1 MPATSHLA
9 AELFWL
15 TASALMTGLLWVPYV
30 LNRMVEHGPWAA
42 LKNPSTETAPRAEW
56 AKRMLA
62 AHANAVENL
71 VVFAPLVLA
80 AVSAGRTSG
89 ITAAAA
95 EVYFFSRLAHF
106 VVYSAGVPLLR
117 TLAFAAGWAACVVI
131 ALATFGL
138 LG

>member
-1 MPATSHLA
+1 MPATSRLA

-15 TASALMTGLLWVPYV
+15 TATALMTGLFWIPYV
-30 LNRMVEHGPWAA
+30 LNRIGEHGPWAA

-80 AVSAGRTSG
+80 AVAAGRTSG
-89 ITAAAA
+89 VTAAAA

-106 VVYSAGVPLLR
+106 LVYSAGVPFLR
-117 TLAFAAGWAACVVI
+117 TLAFAAGWGACV
-131 ALATFGL
+131 
-138 LG
+138 